1 MTGGRTDGRSD
12 GRTGRRVLF
21 AALVLGGA
29 SVSPSD
35 CPTVRRL
42 SAQSLA
48 PKPAPIPDSLRPFVG
63 EYGSD
68 GNILYITERGGRL
81 EARVAQALAYPLTP
95 VAPGDYTFPAGLY
108 AGTRIVFAR
117 EGRGRAA
124 SVRVANAVFA
134 RRAIGPEDGRQLRV
148 QAQRPV
154 SDLLVEARSATPPVQ
169 PDTLLAADLVDVAA
183 LDTTIRLDVR
193 YATTDNF
200 LGSRFYDSPRVFLQR
215 PAAEAVVRAHQWL
228 RRRGYGILI
237 HDGYR
242 PWYVTKVFWDA
253 TPPPLRWLVANP
265 ANGSRH
271 NRGCAVDLTLYD
283 LATGAVV
290 DMGGTYDEATERSQ
304 PEYPVTSDLARWHR
318 ELLRLALVQEGFARN
333 PSEWWH
339 FDYRDWRRYPILN
352 VTFEELAS
360 GRQ

>member
-1 MTGGRTDGRSD
+1 MTVGLADRRMGRWLFGATAF
-12 GRTGRRVLF
+12 VLS
-21 AALVLGGA
+21 AY
-29 SVSPSD
+29 P
-35 CPTVRRL
+35 PNRL
-42 SAQSLA
+42 AAQSLP
-48 PKPAPIPDSLRPFVG
+48 PKPAPLADSLRPFVG
-63 EYGSD
+63 EYGTD
-68 GNILYITERGGRL
+68 GNVLYISERGGRL

-95 VAPGDYTFPAGLY
+95 VAPGEYAFPAGGLY
-108 AGTRIVFAR
+108 AGTRIVFTR
-117 EGRGRAA
+117 EGRGRAG

-148 QAQRPV
+148 TAQRPV
-154 SDLLVEARSATPPVQ
+154 AELLVGARAATPPAQ

-253 TPPPLRWLVANP
+253 TPPALRWLVANP

-304 PEYPVTSDLARWHR
+304 PEYPVSSDLARWHR
-318 ELLRLALVQEGFARN
+318 ELLRQALVQEGFARN
-333 PSEWWH
+333 PGEWWH